1 MNLRI
6 PGPIPVPDDILEEMS
21 GPMINHRGPMYKEIL
36 FRVTDRLK
44 QVFDTRGDV
53 WILTSSGTGAMEA
66 AIVNTLSPG
75 DKVICA
81 TAGSFGDRF
90 GEIAGI
96 FGAEVVTLEF
106 PWGTVVDPDELRRSL
121 RENGDAKAVLVTHNE
136 TSTGVTMDLEAM
148 AAVVK
153 G

>member
-53 WILTSSGTGAMEA
+53 WILTSSGTGAMS
-66 AIVNTLSPG
+66 NTQWR
-75 DKVICA
+75 KNAV
-81 TAGSFGDRF
+81 RF
-90 GEIAGI
+90 KQLDDIAKRL
-96 FGAEVVTLEF
+96 ARVEK
-106 PWGTVVDPDELRRSL
+106 SQ
-121 RENGDAKAVLVTHNE
+121 RE
-136 TSTGVTMDLEAM
+136 S
-148 AAVVK
+148 
-153 G
+153 